1 MTHDQ
6 LIKLSSDREFEFAKP
21 MIMEGISAR
30 LTSFEKSDSQ
40 QTAVKTQPRVRYEE
54 PRVLIADE
62 SNDSPQSLSKVK
74 YNPFL

>member
-40 QTAVKTQPRVRYEE
+40 QITTKTQPRVKYEE
-54 PRVLIADE
+54 LKVLIADE
-62 SNDSPQSLSKVK
+62 SNDSPQSLSKVN